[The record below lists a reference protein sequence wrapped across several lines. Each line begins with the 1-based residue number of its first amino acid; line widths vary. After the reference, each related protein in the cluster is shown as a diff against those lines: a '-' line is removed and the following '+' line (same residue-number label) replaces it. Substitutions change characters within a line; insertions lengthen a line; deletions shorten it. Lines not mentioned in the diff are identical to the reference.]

1 MRATPLRRWRAFRPL
16 RTSAI
21 LPLAVG
27 LAFAVALPAH
37 AADAPPKP
45 AAAAAGEEGIPAAAF
60 VLTAGGTLAPPGNDL
75 PTASGER
82 LAASLAGPVP
92 SRLEGGA
99 LLADGDL
106 LTGYAASL
114 QAGTAVVVSGVGGRL
129 EIPGEKLAALITSP
143 VATANPLDVPAGF
156 SGALLAN
163 GERVAGTPAFLNEAQ
178 AGVDT
183 GKRVVQIPRNRVA
196 ALVLRP
202 PEAPAKACVRV
213 RLATGDRLSGML
225 TARDGA
231 WVVRLALGYWTLP
244 VAQVRGWWAEGP
256 DRIALTALPVSASY
270 TGDLKPPLVPLGV
283 DRTADGDWLRLGAV
297 RCDRGL
303 AARAGTTA
311 TIALTGG
318 WRSLVAVLAVGRGG
332 PAVFRV
338 SADGKQVFD
347 SGPVAAGVPRAVLV
361 PVAGAKSLALSV
373 VNVQDDAIPAQAV
386 WGWTTLVK

>member
-1 MRATPLRRWRAFRPL
+1 MRATPLRRWRASRPL

-21 LPLAVG
+21 LTLA
-27 LAFAVALPAH
+27 LALASSLSVHAAEAPPKTAAAVALAPAT
-37 AADAPPKP
+37 ACM
-45 AAAAAGEEGIPAAAF
+45 
-60 VLTAGGTLAPPGNDL
+60 LTSAGTLVPPGGDL
-75 PTASGER
+75 PTVSGDR

-106 LTGYAASL
+106 LSGYAASF

-129 EIPGEKLAALITSP
+129 EIPGDKLAALITSP

-202 PEAPAKACVRV
+202 PEAPAKATVRV
-213 RLATGDRLSGML
+213 RLATGDRVSGVL
-225 TARDGA
+225 TLRDNA
-231 WVVRLALGYWTLP
+231 WVLRHALGEWTLP

-256 DRIALTALPVSASY
+256 DRAALTALPITATY
-270 TGDLKPPLVPLGV
+270 AGDLEPPLVPLGI
-283 DRTADGDWLRLGAV
+283 DRAADGGWLHLGAA

-311 TIALTGG
+311 TIALAGA
-318 WRSLVAVLAVGRGG
+318 WKSLAMVLAVDHGG

-347 SGPVAAGVPRAVLV
+347 SGAIAAGAPRAVLV
-361 PVAGAKSLALSV
+361 PVAGAKSLALTV
-373 VNVQDDAIPAQAV
+373 VNVQDDAIPAHAV